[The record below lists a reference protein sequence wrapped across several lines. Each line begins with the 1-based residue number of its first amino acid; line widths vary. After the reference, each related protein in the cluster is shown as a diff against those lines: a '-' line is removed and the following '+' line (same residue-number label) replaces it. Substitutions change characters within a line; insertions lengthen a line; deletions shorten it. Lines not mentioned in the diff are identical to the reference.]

1 MAATAPRGPDPS
13 LCWAEEPLIMQ
24 LLPPNSVFI
33 LTKKYLGGH
42 RMKRI
47 GSLLFVILIII
58 VGCGKEPE
66 MNAVTS
72 IEQESAGQQNK
83 MPKEM
88 PGTFDFM
95 VRFGYGT
102 VNKNEINTFQ
112 DTVTKDLIM
121 NGTATAQITLSK
133 EEMRSIYIKMREIN
147 IMGEKELGAA
157 NQTCERVP
165 YSEDIW
171 EVNINGETK
180 TLTWTDRYCAQ
191 TSDMEQL
198 LELRDFVE
206 QIVKTKEEYKK
217 LPESEGGYE

>member
-1 MAATAPRGPDPS
+1 
-13 LCWAEEPLIMQ
+13 
-24 LLPPNSVFI
+24 
-33 LTKKYLGGH
+33 
-42 RMKRI
+42 MKRI
-47 GSLLFVILIII
+47 GILLFVFLFII
-58 VGCGKEPE
+58 VGCGTEPE
-66 MNAVTS
+66 MNAATQV
-72 IEQESAGQQNK
+72 EQPENETVKQQNK
-83 MPKEM
+83 MSKEM

-121 NGTATAQITLSK
+121 NGTASAQITLTK
-133 EEMRSIYIKMREIN
+133 EEMRSIYNQMREIN
-147 IMGEKELGAA
+147 IMGEKVLAAA

-171 EVNINGETK
+171 EININGETK
-180 TLTWTDRYCAQ
+180 TLTWTDRFCTQ

-198 LELRDFVE
+198 LELRNFVD

-217 LPESEGGYE
+217 LPESEGGYD